1 MQVWLNSVR
10 VDAIAAGALGA
21 TAPAAPHVAA
31 WQAPIPAGEPTLAVG
46 TATVL
51 AIVVTAAAAMA
62 VIWVAAMYNRLATRR
77 VRVSNGF
84 AQIDVQLRRRHDLVP
99 NLVATVKGYM
109 EHERQTLEAV
119 TAARAAA
126 VNAQQRVGQ
135 GGGMGDA
142 AAMLALAQ
150 AEGVLQGALGRLML
164 LMERYPDIKASTN
177 ALALQEELVS
187 TENRIAFARQAYNDA
202 VMAYNTLLAVFP
214 SNLVAG
220 VFSFVPAAL
229 FEADEAARVVPEVG
243 FAPPPQQQRAP

>member
-1 MQVWLNSVR
+1 MQVWLTSVR
-10 VDAIAAGALGA
+10 VDAIAASVTGA
-21 TAPAAPHVAA
+21 TAPSAPTVLPLPP
-31 WQAPIPAGEPTLAVG
+31 APPMLAVG

-51 AIVVTAAAAMA
+51 AIVVAAAMAMA

-77 VRVSNGF
+77 VRVANGF
-84 AQIDVQLRRRHDLVP
+84 SQIDVQLRRRHDLVP

-126 VNAQQRVGQ
+126 VNAQQRL

-142 AAMLALAQ
+142 AAMVALAQ
-150 AEGVLQGALGRLML
+150 AEGVLQGALGRLLL

-202 VMAYNTLLAVFP
+202 VMSYNTLLAVFP
-214 SNLVAG
+214 SNVVAG
-220 VFSFVPAAL
+220 AFSFVPAAL
-229 FEADEAARVVPEVG
+229 FEADEAARVVPEVS
-243 FAPPPQQQRAP
+243 FPQPQQQRAQ

>member
-1 MQVWLNSVR
+1 MHVWLTSVR
-10 VDAIAAGALGA
+10 ADAIAASVTGA
-21 TAPAAPHVAA
+21 AAPSALS
-31 WQAPIPAGEPTLAVG
+31 WPPASPVLAVG

-51 AIVVTAAAAMA
+51 AILVAAAMAIA

-77 VRVSNGF
+77 VRVANGF

-126 VNAQQRVGQ
+126 VNAQQRL

-142 AAMLALAQ
+142 AAMVALAQ

-214 SNLVAG
+214 SNVVAG
-220 VFSFVPAAL
+220 AFSFAPAAL
-229 FEADEAARVVPEVG
+229 FEADEAARVVPEVSLTQ
-243 FAPPPQQQRAP
+243 PQRAQ